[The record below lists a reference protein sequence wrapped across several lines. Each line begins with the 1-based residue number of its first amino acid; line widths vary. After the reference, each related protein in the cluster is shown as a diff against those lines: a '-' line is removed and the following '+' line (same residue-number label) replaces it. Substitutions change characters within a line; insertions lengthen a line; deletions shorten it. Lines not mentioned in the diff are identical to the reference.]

1 MKKSEIITELEKLKK
16 SYEKSFDFHRAV
28 VEKNDICL
36 LVEKLNSLPPS
47 LGWTEADQE
56 ELRSLY
62 KADIENS
69 GGPNR
74 IVDLSNLGKADT
86 YWEAHRDIVSLL
98 AEIRDSYPI
107 KFQKENLKRASK

>member
-1 MKKSEIITELEKLKK
+1 MKKSEIIMELEELKK
-16 SYEKSFDFHRAV
+16 TFERKYEFHQAV

-74 IVDLSNLGKADT
+74 IIDLTNLGKADT
-86 YWEAHRDIVSLL
+86 YSEAHRYIDYLL
-98 AEIRDSYPI
+98 ADI
-107 KFQKENLKRASK
+107 KEGE

>member
-1 MKKSEIITELEKLKK
+1 MKKSEIITVLEKLKK

-28 VEKNDICL
+28 VDKNDICL

-62 KADIENS
+62 KADIENPDS
-69 GGPNR
+69 YTNR
-74 IVDLSNLGKADT
+74 IIDLSNLGKADT
-86 YWEAHRDIVSLL
+86 YSQAFRDIDYLL
-98 AEIRDSYPI
+98 ADI
-107 KFQKENLKRASK
+107 KEGE

>member
-16 SYEKSFDFHRAV
+16 SYKKSFEFHQAV

-74 IVDLSNLGKADT
+74 IIDLTNLGKAIT
-86 YWEAHRDIVSLL
+86 YFLTLNDIDNLL
-98 AEIRDSYPI
+98 VDIR
-107 KFQKENLKRASK
+107 EGE